1 MFDGVAR
8 CLIDPPLEALA
19 RRLAAARVGADAM
32 SLAALACG
40 IAAAA
45 SIGLGWLPIV
55 SIGFIALGRL
65 GDGLDGALARQ
76 SGASSDFGGFID
88 IVFDFIFYG
97 AVPLAF
103 AFRDPGENALAAAVL
118 LFTFYANGA
127 SFLAFAIVAAKRGLA
142 TNVQGAK
149 SLYFTTGLA
158 EGTETIAVFVAMCVW
173 PGLFPQLSFGFAA
186 ACAITAASRIVLALR
201 TFR

>member
-8 CLIDPPLEALA
+8 RLIDPPLEALA

-45 SIGLGWLPIV
+45 SIGLGWPPIV

-103 AFRDPGENALAAAVL
+103 AFRDPGANALAAAAL

-142 TNVQGAK
+142 TNVRGAK